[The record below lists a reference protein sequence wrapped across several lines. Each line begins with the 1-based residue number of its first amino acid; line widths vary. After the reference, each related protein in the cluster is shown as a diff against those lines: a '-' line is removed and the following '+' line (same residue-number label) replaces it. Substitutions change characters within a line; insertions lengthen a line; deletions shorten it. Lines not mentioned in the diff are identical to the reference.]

1 MPLQRTDGMKYFA
14 YILTTAA
21 LRLFALLPR
30 PLLLLKSDILGFILN
45 HVAGYRKKV
54 ITDNLTNAFP
64 DFSKKQIRTLR
75 NRVYKHLADV
85 ITEVAVFQFYSRP
98 RLEKRFTIENPEL
111 IEKYYEEGRHII
123 VMGGHYNN
131 WEWSAPFAY
140 TFRHKL
146 IGVYKPLHNRYFDRA
161 YRKARSRFGAEMMP
175 MGTIGRKLF
184 EYNNKN
190 IPTITGMVG
199 DQRPIRNHIQYWTD
213 FLNHKTGFFTGSEK
227 LAKKFNAVVIFIH
240 VSKIKRGAYHATLEL
255 ITDTPSA
262 TDPNE
267 ITEKYIRLLE
277 KMILEDPAYWL
288 WSHNRWKFT
297 YEEWLK
303 KAPAPLSKG
312 SSA

>member
-1 MPLQRTDGMKYFA
+1 MKYFA
-14 YILTTAA
+14 YIVTTAV
-21 LRLFALLPR
+21 LRLLALLPR
-30 PLLLLKSDILGFILN
+30 PLLLLKADALGFILN

-54 ITDNLTNAFP
+54 ITRNLTGAFP
-64 DFSKKQIRTLR
+64 HLSKKQIKTLR
-75 NRVYKHLADV
+75 NKVYGHLADV
-85 ITEVAVFQFYSRP
+85 ITEVAVFQYYSRSK
-98 RLEKRFTIENPEL
+98 LKKRFTFENPEL

-146 IGVYKPLHNRYFDRA
+146 IGVYKPLHNKYFDKA
-161 YRKARSRFGAEMMP
+161 YRKARTRFGAEMMP

-184 EYNNKN
+184 ENNNRN
-190 IPTITGMVG
+190 IPTITGMVA
-199 DQRPIRNHIQYWTD
+199 DQRPIRNHMQYWTD

-227 LAKKFNAVVIFIH
+227 LAKKFNAVVVFIH
-240 VSKIKRGAYHATLEL
+240 VSKIKRGAYHATLEV

-262 TDPNE
+262 TAPNE

-277 KMILEDPAYWL
+277 KMIMDEPAYWL

-297 YEEWLK
+297 YEEWLR
-303 KAPAPLSKG
+303 AHSSPLSTD
-312 SSA
+312 SST